1 MNEYDKEPPK
11 LNMSAEEYATY
22 LSNLKEELRL
32 AKNENANKP
41 EGLNHV

>member
-22 LSNLKEELRL
+22 LANLKEELRL